1 MEFFIPGLFIF
12 LIAVL
17 VSFFLVPKATP
28 MTAAI
33 LAIVFL
39 TYGVYDHY
47 ELFAS
52 EYKLSTWQ
60 ESLKIYAPFI
70 MIGVIIMYS
79 MYGMIAF
86 FTDGAVPVPSMPSIP
101 SMSDGPSM
109 PTMSNIPSLNQLS
122 NQMTNTFSNVANS
135 IGNTTSNIFS
145 NNKGNNGSSFK
156 NSITNFANN
165 LGNSL
170 GFNNNQNRLSRSA
183 AEVI

>member
-33 LAIVFL
+33 LAIAFL

-47 ELFAS
+47 QLFAS

-60 ESLKIYAPFI
+60 EGLKIYAPFI
-70 MIGVIIMYS
+70 MVGVIIMYS
-79 MYGMIAF
+79 IYGMIAF
-86 FTDGAVPVPSMPSIP
+86 FTGGAVPVPSIP
-101 SMSDGPSM
+101 DMPSM
-109 PTMSNIPSLNQLS
+109 PTMGNVPSLNQMS
-122 NQMTNTFSNVANS
+122 NQMTNTLNNVANS
-135 IGNTTSNIFS
+135 IENATSNIFS

-170 GFNNNQNRLSRSA
+170 GFNNNQNKLSRSA

>member
-33 LAIVFL
+33 LAIAFL

-47 ELFAS
+47 QLFAS

-60 ESLKIYAPFI
+60 EGLKIYAPFI
-70 MIGVIIMYS
+70 MVGMIIMYS
-79 MYGMIAF
+79 IYGMIAF
-86 FTDGAVPVPSMPSIP
+86 FTGGAVPVPSMPE
-101 SMSDGPSM
+101 M
-109 PTMSNIPSLNQLS
+109 PIMSNVPSLNQLS
-122 NQMTNTFSNVANS
+122 NQMTNTFTNVANS
-135 IGNTTSNIFS
+135 IGNASSNIFS

-156 NSITNFANN
+156 NSITNFANS

-170 GFNNNQNRLSRSA
+170 GFNNNENKLSRSA

>member
-1 MEFFIPGLFIF
+1 M
-12 LIAVL
+12 IAVL

-33 LAIVFL
+33 LAIAFL

-47 ELFAS
+47 QLFAS

-60 ESLKIYAPFI
+60 EGLKIYAPFI
-70 MIGVIIMYS
+70 MVGVIIMYS
-79 MYGMIAF
+79 IYGMIAF
-86 FTDGAVPVPSMPSIP
+86 FTGGAVPVPSIP
-101 SMSDGPSM
+101 DM
-109 PTMSNIPSLNQLS
+109 PTMGNVPSLNQMS
-122 NQMTNTFSNVANS
+122 NQMTNTLNNVANS
-135 IGNTTSNIFS
+135 IENATSNIFS

-170 GFNNNQNRLSRSA
+170 GFNNNQNKLSRSA

>member
-33 LAIVFL
+33 LAIAFL

-60 ESLKIYAPFI
+60 EGLKIYAPFI
-70 MIGVIIMYS
+70 MVGVIIMYS
-79 MYGMIAF
+79 IYGMVAF
-86 FTDGAVPVPSMPSIP
+86 FTGGAVPVPSMPDIPSIP
-101 SMSDGPSM
+101 
-109 PTMSNIPSLNQLS
+109 TMDNVPSLNQLS
-122 NQMTNTFSNVANS
+122 NQMTNTLNNVADS

-145 NNKGNNGSSFK
+145 NKGNNGSSFK

>member
-33 LAIVFL
+33 LAIAFL

-47 ELFAS
+47 QLFAS

-60 ESLKIYAPFI
+60 EGLKIYAPFI
-70 MIGVIIMYS
+70 MVGVIIMYS
-79 MYGMIAF
+79 IYGMVAF
-86 FTDGAVPVPSMPSIP
+86 FTGGAVPVPSLP
-101 SMSDGPSM
+101 SMTSM
-109 PTMSNIPSLNQLS
+109 PTMNNVPSLNQMS
-122 NQMTNTFSNVANS
+122 NQMTNTLNDVANS
-135 IGNTTSNIFS
+135 IENATSNIFS

-170 GFNNNQNRLSRSA
+170 GFNNNQNKLSRSA

>member
-1 MEFFIPGLFIF
+1 M
-12 LIAVL
+12 IAVL

-33 LAIVFL
+33 LAIAFL

-47 ELFAS
+47 QLFAS

-60 ESLKIYAPFI
+60 EGLKIYAPFI
-70 MIGVIIMYS
+70 MVGVIIMYS
-79 MYGMIAF
+79 IYGMIAF
-86 FTDGAVPVPSMPSIP
+86 FTGGAVPVPSIP
-101 SMSDGPSM
+101 DMPSM
-109 PTMSNIPSLNQLS
+109 PTMGNVPSLNQMS
-122 NQMTNTFSNVANS
+122 NQMTNTLNNVANS
-135 IGNTTSNIFS
+135 IENATSNIFS

-170 GFNNNQNRLSRSA
+170 GFNNNQNKLSRSA

>member
-33 LAIVFL
+33 LAIAFL

-47 ELFAS
+47 QLFAS

-60 ESLKIYAPFI
+60 EGLKIYAPFI
-70 MIGVIIMYS
+70 MVGMIIMYS
-79 MYGMIAF
+79 IYGMIAF
-86 FTDGAVPVPSMPSIP
+86 FTGGAVPVPSMPD
-101 SMSDGPSM
+101 MSSM

-122 NQMTNTFSNVANS
+122 NQMTNTFTNVANS
-135 IGNTTSNIFS
+135 IGNATSNMLS
-145 NNKGNNGSSFK
+145 NNKGNNSSSFK

-170 GFNNNQNRLSRSA
+170 GFNNNENKLSRSA

>member
-17 VSFFLVPKATP
+17 VCIFLAPKATP

-33 LAIVFL
+33 LAIAFL

-47 ELFAS
+47 QLFAS

-60 ESLKIYAPFI
+60 EGLKIYGPFI
-70 MIGVIIMYS
+70 MVGVIIMYS
-79 MYGMIAF
+79 IYGIITF
-86 FTDGAVPVPSMPSIP
+86 FTGGAVPVPSL
-101 SMSDGPSM
+101 PSM
-109 PTMSNIPSLNQLS
+109 PTMNNVPSLNQLS
-122 NQMTNTFSNVANS
+122 NQMTNTLNNVANS
-135 IGNTTSNIFS
+135 IGNATSNVFS

-170 GFNNNQNRLSRSA
+170 GFNNNQNKLSRSA

>member
-12 LIAVL
+12 LIAVIVTIL
-17 VSFFLVPKATP
+17 LVPKATP

-47 ELFAS
+47 QLFAS

-60 ESLKIYAPFI
+60 EGLKIYAPFI
-70 MIGVIIMYS
+70 MVGVIIVYS
-79 MYGMIAF
+79 IYGMIAF
-86 FTDGAVPVPSMPSIP
+86 FTGGAVPVPSIPSIP
-101 SMSDGPSM
+101 EM
-109 PTMSNIPSLNQLS
+109 PTMNTIPTLNQMS
-122 NQMTNTFSNVANS
+122 NQMTNTFNNVANS
-135 IGNTTSNIFS
+135 IGNATSNLFS
-145 NNKGNNGSSFK
+145 NNKGNNGSNFK

-170 GFNNNQNRLSRSA
+170 GFNNNDNKLSRSA

>member
-33 LAIVFL
+33 LAIAFL
-39 TYGVYDHY
+39 TYVVYDHY

-52 EYKLSTWQ
+52 EYKLNTWQ
-60 ESLKIYAPFI
+60 EGLKIYAPFI
-70 MIGVIIMYS
+70 MVGVIIMYS
-79 MYGMIAF
+79 IYGMVAF
-86 FTDGAVPVPSMPSIP
+86 FTGGAVPVPSMPDIP
-101 SMSDGPSM
+101 SMTSM
-109 PTMSNIPSLNQLS
+109 PTMNNVPSLNQMS
-122 NQMTNTFSNVANS
+122 NQMTNTLNDVANS
-135 IGNTTSNIFS
+135 IENATSNIFS
-145 NNKGNNGSSFK
+145 NKGNNASSFK

-170 GFNNNQNRLSRSA
+170 GFNNNQNKLSRSA

>member
-1 MEFFIPGLFIF
+1 M
-12 LIAVL
+12 IAVL

-33 LAIVFL
+33 LAIAFL

-47 ELFAS
+47 QLFAS

-60 ESLKIYAPFI
+60 EGLKIYAPFI
-70 MIGVIIMYS
+70 MVGVIIMYS
-79 MYGMIAF
+79 IYGMVAF
-86 FTDGAVPVPSMPSIP
+86 FTGGAVPVPSL
-101 SMSDGPSM
+101 PSM
-109 PTMSNIPSLNQLS
+109 PTMDNVPSLNQMS
-122 NQMTNTFSNVANS
+122 NQMTNTLNDVANS
-135 IGNTTSNIFS
+135 IENATSNIFS
-145 NNKGNNGSSFK
+145 NNGNNGSSFK

-170 GFNNNQNRLSRSA
+170 GFNNNQNKLSRSA

>member
-33 LAIVFL
+33 LAIAFL

-47 ELFAS
+47 QLFAS

-60 ESLKIYAPFI
+60 EGLKIYAPFI
-70 MIGVIIMYS
+70 MVGVIIMYS
-79 MYGMIAF
+79 IYGMIAF
-86 FTDGAVPVPSMPSIP
+86 FTGGAVPVPSIPDMPS
-101 SMSDGPSM
+101 MG
-109 PTMSNIPSLNQLS
+109 NVPSLNQMS

-135 IGNTTSNIFS
+135 IENATSNIFS
-145 NNKGNNGSSFK
+145 NNKGNNGSGFK

-170 GFNNNQNRLSRSA
+170 GFNNNQNKLSRSA

>member
-33 LAIVFL
+33 LAIAFL

-47 ELFAS
+47 QLFAS

-60 ESLKIYAPFI
+60 EGLKIYAPFI
-70 MIGVIIMYS
+70 MVGVIIMYS
-79 MYGMIAF
+79 IYGMVAF
-86 FTDGAVPVPSMPSIP
+86 FTGGAVPVPSMPDI
-101 SMSDGPSM
+101 PSM
-109 PTMSNIPSLNQLS
+109 PTMDNVPSLNQMS
-122 NQMTNTFSNVANS
+122 NQMTNTLNDVANS
-135 IGNTTSNIFS
+135 IENATSNIFS
-145 NNKGNNGSSFK
+145 NNGNNGSSFK

-165 LGNSL
+165 LGNSM
-170 GFNNNQNRLSRSA
+170 GFNNNQNKLSRSA

>member
-17 VSFFLVPKATP
+17 VCFFLVPKATP

-47 ELFAS
+47 QLFAS

-60 ESLKIYAPFI
+60 EGLKIYAPFI
-70 MIGVIIMYS
+70 MVGVIIMYS
-79 MYGMIAF
+79 IYGMVAF
-86 FTDGAVPVPSMPSIP
+86 FTGGAVPVPSMPDIP
-101 SMSDGPSM
+101 SMS
-109 PTMSNIPSLNQLS
+109 NVPSLTQVS
-122 NQMTNTFSNVANS
+122 NQMTNTFSNVADS
-135 IGNTTSNIFS
+135 IGNATSNIFS

-170 GFNNNQNRLSRSA
+170 GFNNNENKLSRSA

>member
-33 LAIVFL
+33 LAIAFL
-39 TYGVYDHY
+39 SYGVYDHY

-60 ESLKIYAPFI
+60 EGLKIYSPFI
-70 MIGVIIMYS
+70 MVGMIIIYS
-79 MYGMIAF
+79 IYGMLGF
-86 FTDGAVPVPSMPSIP
+86 FTGGAVPVPSL
-101 SMSDGPSM
+101 PSM
-109 PTMSNIPSLNQLS
+109 PTMDNVPSLNQMS
-122 NQMTNTFSNVANS
+122 NQMTTALNNVANS
-135 IGNTTSNIFS
+135 IGNTTSDIFS
-145 NNKGNNGSSFK
+145 NKGHTGSNFK

-170 GFNNNQNRLSRSA
+170 GLNNNENRLSRSA

>member
-17 VSFFLVPKATP
+17 VCFFLVPKATP

-47 ELFAS
+47 QLFAS

-60 ESLKIYAPFI
+60 EGLKIYAPFI
-70 MIGVIIMYS
+70 MVGVIIMYS
-79 MYGMIAF
+79 IYGMVAF
-86 FTDGAVPVPSMPSIP
+86 FTGGAVPVPSMPDIP
-101 SMSDGPSM
+101 SMG
-109 PTMSNIPSLNQLS
+109 NVPSLNQVS
-122 NQMTNTFSNVANS
+122 NQMTNTFSNVADS
-135 IGNTTSNIFS
+135 IGNATSNIFS

-170 GFNNNQNRLSRSA
+170 GFNNNENRLSRSA

>member
-33 LAIVFL
+33 LAIAFL

-60 ESLKIYAPFI
+60 EGLKIYAPFI
-70 MIGVIIMYS
+70 MVGVIIMYS
-79 MYGMIAF
+79 IYGMVAF
-86 FTDGAVPVPSMPSIP
+86 FTGGAVPVPSMPDIPSIP
-101 SMSDGPSM
+101 
-109 PTMSNIPSLNQLS
+109 TMDNVPSLNQLS
-122 NQMTNTFSNVANS
+122 NQMTNTLNNVADS

-145 NNKGNNGSSFK
+145 NKGNNGSSFK

-165 LGNSL
+165 IGNSL

>member
-1 MEFFIPGLFIF
+1 

-33 LAIVFL
+33 LAIAFL

-47 ELFAS
+47 QLFAS

-60 ESLKIYAPFI
+60 EGLKIYAPFI
-70 MIGVIIMYS
+70 MVGVIIMYS
-79 MYGMIAF
+79 IYGMVAF
-86 FTDGAVPVPSMPSIP
+86 FTGGAVPVPSMPDI
-101 SMSDGPSM
+101 PSM
-109 PTMSNIPSLNQLS
+109 PTMDNVPSLNQMS
-122 NQMTNTFSNVANS
+122 NQMTNTLNDVANS
-135 IGNTTSNIFS
+135 IENATSNIFS
-145 NNKGNNGSSFK
+145 NNGNNGSSFK

-165 LGNSL
+165 LGNSM
-170 GFNNNQNRLSRSA
+170 GFNNNQNKLSRSA

>member
-17 VSFFLVPKATP
+17 ISIFLAPKATP

-33 LAIVFL
+33 LAIAFL

-60 ESLKIYAPFI
+60 EGLKIYAPFI
-70 MIGVIIMYS
+70 MIGAIIMYS
-79 MYGMIAF
+79 IYGMIVF
-86 FTDGAVPVPSMPSIP
+86 FTGGAVPVPNIPSIP
-101 SMSDGPSM
+101 DMPSM
-109 PTMSNIPSLNQLS
+109 PTMNNVPSLNQMT
-122 NQMTNTFSNVANS
+122 NQMTNTFNDVANS
-135 IGNTTSNIFS
+135 IGNATSNIFS
-145 NNKGNNGSSFK
+145 NKGNNGSNFK

-170 GFNNNQNRLSRSA
+170 GFNNNENKLSRSA

>member
-33 LAIVFL
+33 LAIAFL

-47 ELFAS
+47 QLFAS

-60 ESLKIYAPFI
+60 EGLKIYAPFI
-70 MIGVIIMYS
+70 MVGMIIMYS
-79 MYGMIAF
+79 IYGMIAF
-86 FTDGAVPVPSMPSIP
+86 FTGGAVPVPSMPD
-101 SMSDGPSM
+101 MSSM

-122 NQMTNTFSNVANS
+122 NQMTNTFNNVANS
-135 IGNTTSNIFS
+135 IGNATSNMLS
-145 NNKGNNGSSFK
+145 NNKGNNSSSFK

-170 GFNNNQNRLSRSA
+170 GFNNNENKLSRSA